1 MKLFN
6 KKEKKTYK
14 YAIEFKNG
22 SIKKGEIKAFGYK
35 DIYYALMRKYFIITD
50 YSKKAFYFNRDEII
64 TLEVWK
70 ED

>member
-1 MKLFN
+1 MNLFK

-14 YAIEFKNG
+14 YEIEFKNG

-35 DIYYALMRKYFIITD
+35 DIYYALMRKYFITTD
-50 YSKKAFYFNRDEII
+50 YGKKAFYFNRDEII
-64 TLEVWK
+64 TLEVVE